1 MPTNVVINRLSE
13 GNGEARYE
21 LGVDDNGTFV
31 GMLYTLLFGPG
42 RWSYQHK
49 YMLSLGL
56 SPEDMSASVATLRRM
71 ANALDADVSVIREIP
86 LDQLENAFGKAKP
99 GRKVLE
105 ALVRQRPSEDQ
116 ERFTDIRIAIVG
128 GHGEGKSTLLGSI
141 THGIKDNGRGR
152 ARLNLLR
159 HRHEIESGRTSSISH
174 EIIGYDSQGVM
185 INYATTHVST
195 WEDICEMSSK
205 IVTFLDTCGYSKYLR
220 TTISGMSGYA
230 PDYACLVLSGNSGR
244 VSDMAREH
252 FSLALML
259 DVPLFV
265 VITKIDAASD
275 EQLRRTL
282 GKLFTLLRAP
292 GIDKVP
298 LIIQSDN
305 DYISCAS
312 RLAHR
317 GPEIPI
323 FLVSS
328 VSGTNIDRL
337 GKFFNFLTRPFK
349 HYDDLLEEPVEFQIE
364 EVYFLP
370 GRESCLML
378 VR

>member
-1 MPTNVVINRLSE
+1 MT
-13 GNGEARYE
+13 
-21 LGVDDNGTFV
+21 
-31 GMLYTLLFGPG
+31 
-42 RWSYQHK
+42 
-49 YMLSLGL
+49 
-56 SPEDMSASVATLRRM
+56 TLRRM
-71 ANALDADVSVIREIP
+71 ANALNADVSIIREIQ
-86 LDQLENAFGKAKP
+86 LDQLGNTFHKAKP
-99 GRKVLE
+99 GHKVLE
-105 ALVRQRPSEDQ
+105 ALVRRRPSEDQ
-116 ERFTDIRIAIVG
+116 ECFTDIRIVIVG

-195 WEDICEMSSK
+195 WEDICELSSK

-220 TTISGMSGYA
+220 TTVSGMSGYA

-265 VITKIDAASD
+265 VVTKIDVASD
-275 EQLRRTL
+275 DQLRRTL
-282 GKLFTLLRAP
+282 GKLFTLLKAP
-292 GIDKVP
+292 GIDKIP
-298 LIIQSDN
+298 LIVQSDN

-317 GPEIPI
+317 GPEVPI

-337 GKFFNFLTRPFK
+337 VKFFNYLTRPFK
-349 HYDDLLEEPVEFQIE
+349 HYDDLLEEPVEFQVE

-370 GRESCLML
+370 GEIHSQY
-378 VR
+378 VPA